1 MQQGKKPR
9 GREKKVTAGTGLHRT
24 DSAASVSTGPVNN
37 TGNYAARKEQNAT
50 KPGASSFGRPTA
62 STFGNTVR
70 PAQQQQRPATVQRP
84 TAAQRPQTQRPAG
97 TASTGSQKNAAQGW
111 GNLLNVLGTAAQQS
125 TQQKPQNTQ
134 SAQSSQ
140 PRPQNTQSA
149 QQRPAATRPSTAQRA
164 SSGGSTGSTGGSTG
178 TAGRSG
184 CSSKLILLVIAVVVV
199 FFLGKTLFGGQ
210 EQTVDTGYS
219 GTSSSAPL
227 SSLFGDTGS
236 TGTTVSQSTG
246 NDYELDGSET
256 SGNPGMT
263 MGLSDLYSMFMGNS
277 QSSSYDFNGSLGNS
291 SNDYFTNSMPDITSF
306 FGGSGSLWGN
316 TTQSSSSSSS
326 SASSQSS
333 AASTSSV
340 STSGKVD
347 TTVAK
352 GSRAKYT
359 TIKGKGKDVVTIMVY
374 MCGTDLESQSGM
386 GTSDLKE
393 MVNATLNDNVNLIVF
408 TGGCKRWQ
416 NSVVSSSVNQIYQIR
431 NGKLLR
437 LEENAGKDAMTKP
450 ATLTSFIQ
458 YCAKNFPA
466 NRNMLIFW
474 DHGGG
479 SLSGYGYDEK
489 YSNSGSMDLSG
500 INSAIKGGGVKFDVI
515 GFDACLMATV
525 ETGLMLSDYGD
536 YMIASEESEPGVGWY
551 YTNWLTKLAAN
562 TSMKTVELG
571 KIIVDDFV
579 DVCNQQCRGQATTL
593 SITDL
598 AELEHTVPDALSAF
612 STATN
617 EMIQK
622 QYNTVSKARNG
633 AREFAQSSRID
644 QVDLIHFAMNLGT
657 EEGKTLAQAL
667 DGAVKYNRFS
677 GGMTN
682 AYGLSVYFPYK
693 KTSGVS
699 QAVKLYKAIGM
710 DSEYIRCIQEF
721 ASMEVS
727 GQAVSNGYSAY
738 NSGYGSA
745 YDSYGSYGSSSSYGG
760 LFESLMG
767 GSNSYG
773 SYSSSGDMMDLLGG
787 LFGGGS
793 FDFFGG
799 RSLTAKTAAEYI
811 SENHLDASGLVW
823 TRDNAGY
830 GITLSDEQWSQV
842 NDLTLNVLCDD
853 GKGYLDLGTDNVFD
867 IQGNTLRG
875 EFDGTWMS
883 IDGHPVAYYYLNT
896 VESEDGEQYVITGYV
911 PALLN
916 GNQVRLIL
924 VFDNERPYGYIAGA
938 QPVYTNGETQTVAKT
953 LIEVGAGDQVTYLY
967 DYYTHDHEYKVTLKL
982 DNGVTLGKTIEI
994 SNTPIGD
1001 DFKPV
1006 ASYCFTDTYQVQY
1019 WTPAIP

>member
-9 GREKKVTAGTGLHRT
+9 GREKKVTAGSGLHKT
-24 DSAASVSTGPVNN
+24 DNAASVSTGPVNN
-37 TGNYAARKEQNAT
+37 TGNYAARKEQKAAQT
-50 KPGASSFGRPTA
+50 GASSFGRPTA
-62 STFGNTVR
+62 NLFGNAAHR
-70 PAQQQQRPATVQRP
+70 AQQQRP
-84 TAAQRPQTQRPAG
+84 TAAQRPQTQRPSA
-97 TASTGSQKNAAQGW
+97 GSQKNAAQGW
-111 GNLLNVLGTAAQQS
+111 GNLLNALGTAAQQS
-125 TQQKPQNTQ
+125 TQQKSQNTQ
-134 SAQSSQ
+134 SA
-140 PRPQNTQSA
+140 PSA
-149 QQRPAATRPSTAQRA
+149 QQRPAAARPSTTQRA
-164 SSGGSTGSTGGSTG
+164 SSGGSTGSTGK
-178 TAGRSG
+178 SG
-184 CSSKLILLVIAVVVV
+184 CSSKLILIVIAVVVV
-199 FFLGKTLFGGQ
+199 FFLSKTLFGGQ
-210 EQTVDTGYS
+210 EQTVDTGYT

-236 TGTTVSQSTG
+236 TGTTVSQSAG

-277 QSSSYDFNGSLGNS
+277 QSSSYDFEGALGNS
-291 SNDYFTNSMPDITSF
+291 SNDYFTNTMPDITSF

-316 TTQSSSSSSS
+316 TTQSTSSSSQ
-326 SASSQSS
+326 SAV
-333 AASTSSV
+333 ASVSSV

-359 TIKGKGKDVVTIMVY
+359 TIKGNGKDVVTIMVY

-393 MVNATLNDNVNLIVF
+393 MVNAKLGDNVNLIVF
-408 TGGCKRWQ
+408 TGGCKRWK

-450 ATLTSFIQ
+450 ATLTSFIK

-489 YSNSGSMDLSG
+489 YSSSGSMDLSG

-551 YTNWLTKLAAN
+551 YTNWLTKLGAN

-598 AELEHTVPDALSAF
+598 AELENTVPDALSAF
-612 STATN
+612 STTTN

-693 KTSGVS
+693 KASGVS

-738 NSGYGSA
+738 NSAYGSA
-745 YDSYGSYGSSSSYGG
+745 YDSYGSYGSSSSLGG
-760 LFESLMG
+760 LFEGLMG

-967 DYYTHDHEYKVTLKL
+967 DYYTHDHEYKGTLKL

-1001 DFKPV
+1001 EFKPV

>member
-1 MQQGKKPR
+1 MEQGKKPR
-9 GREKKVTAGTGLHRT
+9 GREKKVTAGTGLHKT
-24 DSAASVSTGPVNN
+24 ENTASVGTGPVNN
-37 TGNYAARKEQNAT
+37 TGNYAARKEQNAAQT
-50 KPGASSFGRPTA
+50 GASSFGRP
-62 STFGNTVR
+62 STGAFGRR
-70 PAQQQQRPATVQRP
+70 PAQTQQRPATTQRP
-84 TAAQRPQTQRPAG
+84 TAQRPSTTQRTYG
-97 TASTGSQKNAAQGW
+97 TTSAGSQNNASQGW
-111 GNLLNVLGTAAQQS
+111 GSLLGALNSAAQQ
-125 TQQKPQNTQ
+125 QNTQQ
-134 SAQSSQ
+134 SAQS
-140 PRPQNTQSA
+140 PQSA
-149 QQRPAATRPSTAQRA
+149 QQRPAATRPAPAQRA
-164 SSGGSTGSTGGSTG
+164 TTSTGSTGSTGTTG
-178 TAGRSG
+178 KSG
-184 CSSKLILLVIAVVVV
+184 CSSKLILILIAVVVI
-199 FFLGKTLFGGQ
+199 FFLSKTLFGG
-210 EQTVDTGYS
+210 EETTVDTGYT
-219 GTSSSAPL
+219 GTPSSSSSS
-227 SSLFGDTGS
+227 SSLSNDIFGMTGS
-236 TGTTVSQSTG
+236 NGTTATQSTA

-263 MGLSDLYSMFMGNS
+263 MGLSDLYSMFMGGSTASN
-277 QSSSYDFNGSLGNS
+277 YDFEGSLGSS
-291 SNDYFTNSMPDITSF
+291 SNSYFSTDTMPDITSF
-306 FGGSGSLWGN
+306 FGNSGSLWGN
-316 TTQSSSSSSS
+316 TSSGTSSSTATTTQSTT
-326 SASSQSS
+326 ASSV
-333 AASTSSV
+333 V
-340 STSGKVD
+340 STSNKVD

-359 TIKGKGKDVVTIMVY
+359 KLKGKGNDVVTIMVY

-393 MVNATLNDNVNLIVF
+393 MVNATLNDKVNLIVY
-408 TGGCKRWQ
+408 TGGCKRWK
-416 NSVVSSSVNQIYQIR
+416 NSVVSSSVNQIYQIK

-437 LEENAGKDAMTKP
+437 LEENAGKAAMTKP
-450 ATLTSFIQ
+450 ETLASFIK
-458 YCAKNFPA
+458 YCGKNFPA

-489 YSNSGSMDLSG
+489 YSSSGSMDLSG
-500 INSAIKGGGVKFDVI
+500 INTAIKNGGVKFDVI

-525 ETGLMLSDYGD
+525 ETGLMLSPYGD

-598 AELEHTVPDALSAF
+598 AELENTIPDALSKF
-612 STATN
+612 SASTN
-617 EMIQK
+617 KMIQN

-644 QVDLIHFAMNLGT
+644 QVDLIHFAMNLGN

-682 AYGLSVYFPYK
+682 AYGLSVYFPYR

-710 DSEYIRCIQEF
+710 DNEYIRCIQEF

-727 GQAVSNGYSAY
+727 GQAVSNGYSSY
-738 NSGYGSA
+738 NSSYGSS
-745 YDSYGSYGSSSSYGG
+745 YDSYGSYGSSSSLGG
-760 LFESLMG
+760 LFEGLMG
-767 GSNSYG
+767 GSNGYG

-799 RSLTAKTAAEYI
+799 RSLTAETAASYI
-811 SENHLDASGLVW
+811 SENHLDATGLVW
-823 TRDNAGY
+823 TRDNKGY

-842 NDLTLNVLCDD
+842 SDLTLNVLCDD
-853 GKGYLDLGTDNVFD
+853 GKGYLDLGTDNVFEID
-867 IQGNTLRG
+867 GNTLRG
-875 EFDGTWMS
+875 AFDGTWLS

-938 QPVYTNGETQTVAKT
+938 QPVYTNGETQTIAKN
-953 LIEVGAGDQVTYLY
+953 LIEVGAGDKVVFLY
-967 DYYTHDHEYKVTLKL
+967 DYYTRDHEYQQTMKL
-982 DNGVTLGKTIEI
+982 DNGITLGKEIEI

-1001 DFKPV
+1001 DFAPV